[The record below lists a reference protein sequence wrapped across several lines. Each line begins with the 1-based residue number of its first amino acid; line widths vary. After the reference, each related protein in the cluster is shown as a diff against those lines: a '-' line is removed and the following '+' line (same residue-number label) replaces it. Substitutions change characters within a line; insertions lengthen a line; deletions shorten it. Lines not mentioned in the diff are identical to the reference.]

1 MEPNNDNL
9 NGSAMDLTFEQ
20 SDALKELANIGCG
33 NAVTALS
40 KMLNKK
46 IQMSLTSL
54 VLNPIWKIM
63 ELIENKEFEVFGI
76 FTSVNDNPNL
86 ALLQV
91 YTKESILKIINVLF
105 KQEDKKIAD
114 ISDLRDLDDFT
125 LSVISEIGNI
135 LAGHYISSIAEIMH
149 TKLIPDVPAM
159 AFDNINAIMDPIIAK
174 YSELVN
180 YIVLINTN
188 IKIEELNLDGKMFFI
203 PDVDTLKSLYESLDI
218 EYKL

>member
-1 MEPNNDNL
+1 MEEDNDNL
-9 NGSAMDLTFEQ
+9 NVNLMDLTFEQ

-40 KMLNKK
+40 KMLNRK

-63 ELIENKEFEVFGI
+63 ELIEGKEFEVFGI
-76 FTSVNDNPNL
+76 FSSVNDNPNL
-86 ALLQV
+86 ALLQI
-91 YTKESILKIINVLF
+91 YTKESILNIINALF
-105 KQEDKKIAD
+105 EEEDKRIED

-125 LSVISEIGNI
+125 ISIISEIGNI

-149 TKLIPDVPAM
+149 TKLMPDVPAM

-180 YIVLINTN
+180 FIVLINTN
-188 IKIEELNLDGKMFFI
+188 IKIEELSLDGKMFFI
-203 PDVDTLKSLYESLDI
+203 PDVDTLKSLYESLEID
-218 EYKL
+218 YK